1 MRLELL
7 HYWVHFLDYLE
18 LLHTWDRRQEYFE
31 NIFIIL
37 ILIKKKLITL
47 STGHW
52 GLIIIVGLLSLPP
65 IYFAIPICE
74 ILGIDKKYAI
84 LISLLFL
91 NNFFRITKYSRDTY
105 FRINEYSKKSLF
117 WNNCEHLLNLIISIF
132 LVIFLKMGVFGI
144 IYAQV
149 ASLFL

>member
-1 MRLELL
+1 MGSQTGILREYL
-7 HYWVHFLDYLE
+7 HNSNTD
-18 LLHTWDRRQEYFE
+18 QE
-31 NIFIIL
+31 
-37 ILIKKKLITL
+37 KLITL

-91 NNFFRITKYSRDTY
+91 NNFFRSQSTLEILILELTNIQKNHYS
-105 FRINEYSKKSLF
+105 
-117 WNNCEHLLNLIISIF
+117 
-132 LVIFLKMGVFGI
+132 GI
-144 IYAQV
+144 IV
-149 ASLFL
+149 NIF